1 MANGPVVFV
10 VDDDPAMQ
18 ESLRWLIESVGLEVR
33 TFSSAAEF
41 LDAYEPEQP
50 GCLLTDVRM
59 PQMSGLD
66 LQERLSAMNAALP
79 VVMITGYGDVSMAV
93 RAMKRGAADFIEK
106 PFNDQELLDRI
117 QRAVDQDTRSRTQLR
132 ERQEVLERMQRL
144 TPRER
149 EVMSEV
155 VAGKSNKQIA
165 VELGLSD
172 RTVEV
177 HRANIMTKLAVK
189 GVAELVRAAMLCQ
202 NDGHA

>member
-1 MANGPVVFV
+1 
-10 VDDDPAMQ
+10 MQ